1 MSVIL
6 QLDKHTYNTVLSFSM
21 MNGIDLSKFVL
32 KPVNQEMTE
41 TEYLTKSKVNK
52 KHLDNSI
59 KEVKNGEVV
68 SLEDLL

>member
-32 KPVNQEMTE
+32 KPVSQQITE
-41 TEYLTKSKVNK
+41 TEYLTKSKANK

-59 KEVKNGEVV
+59 KEVENGEIV